1 MLPWLRLRASSP
13 CQHADRAGNRAQ
25 DLTVILSP
33 WKEKLFNL
41 IAINLYSG
49 YEFAFPV
56 HSASTTATTQGYNSL
71 A

>member
-1 MLPWLRLRASSP
+1 MLPWLQWRASSH
-13 CQHADRAGNRAQ
+13 CQNADRAGNQAQ
-25 DLTVILSP
+25 DLTVILPP

-41 IAINLYSG
+41 IMINLYSG

-56 HSASTTATTQGYNSL
+56 HSASTTAAIQGYNSL